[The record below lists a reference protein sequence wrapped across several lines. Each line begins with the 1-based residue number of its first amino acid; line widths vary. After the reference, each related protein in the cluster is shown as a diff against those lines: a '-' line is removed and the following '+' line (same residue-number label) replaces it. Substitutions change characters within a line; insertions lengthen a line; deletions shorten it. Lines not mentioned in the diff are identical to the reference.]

1 MMLLKY
7 KINDYEKI
15 CINTINLALK
25 HLIRQEF
32 LIYFP
37 VIVDRRL

>member
-7 KINDYEKI
+7 KINDYEEI

-32 LIYFP
+32 FNIFSCN
-37 VIVDRRL
+37 RG